1 MTQAPEDFTPDT
13 PENDRPGEPR
23 PGQAASAPLVPGQRS
38 GSETPLGTSPEPVL
52 PQADTGNAA
61 IPQAAPMPPLPEP
74 TAPPS
79 ALPVDMLPPGAVPP
93 RAPMPGQMPGPMP
106 PGYPTAPY
114 AAVPHQGGAV
124 PPGQVPPGPIPVSA
138 MPPWP
143 GGHVHFPP
151 PRPDR
156 RRSPLGTIL
165 VVLLLVTGSV
175 FGGALVNGWRPGM
188 PAAETGTIEGLAVQP
203 GEGTVPSPGPNA
215 SEAEILAYLK
225 EQAQLVLDAQSESL
239 LNNSLDGWL
248 AAYDPTIHD
257 QMTRRFDSLTS
268 MQVSRFDY
276 QIASG
281 PIEDASG
288 AVPLYDISVALSY
301 CFVEP
306 AETCKAADI
315 VFDSR
320 WRAGDDGLVMVE
332 VANSEY
338 GEGPHPWEVTDLVA
352 AVGERTVTAVPLEM
366 ADRLDEALE
375 VSEAAAVNADKWAYW
390 EKPDRYVVYIASDA
404 EFESWFGGFWDSED
418 VLGFALPL
426 NGTVNGE
433 RQPSTYAT
441 VMGVDRTGWGYG
453 LTSVIR
459 HELGHAVTLWAAPSE
474 RYADD
479 TWWMVEGVAEYIDHG
494 DRSLDEYDR
503 ALDVRDYVEQ
513 GGCETDIL
521 PPDGDDDTLAGS
533 GKYGC
538 GFLGVHYMIDEYG
551 VEKFTEFF
559 GATAR
564 EGEPAVDMAPEI
576 YGKSYAELMEE
587 ITAFIA
593 QTV

>member
-1 MTQAPEDFTPDT
+1 MTQAPEDFTPDS
-13 PENDRPGEPR
+13 PERDHPGESR
-23 PGQAASAPLVPGQRS
+23 PGQAASSPLVPGQRS
-38 GSETPLGTSPEPVL
+38 GAEAPRSTSPEPVL
-52 PQADTGNAA
+52 PQAGNGDAA
-61 IPQAAPMPPLPEP
+61 IPQAAPMPPMPEP

-79 ALPVDMLPPGAVPP
+79 TLPVDMLPPGAMPQG
-93 RAPMPGQMPGPMP
+93 PMPGRPQGPYANAP
-106 PGYPTAPY
+106 YPTAPY
-114 AAVPHQGGAV
+114 PGAPHQI
-124 PPGQVPPGPIPVSA
+124 PPGPIPVTA

-143 GGHVHFPP
+143 GGPVYYQ

-156 RRSPLGTIL
+156 KPSRFGTIL
-165 VVLLLVTGSV
+165 VVLLLITGSV

-239 LNNSLDGWL
+239 LNNSVEGWL
-248 AAYDPTIHD
+248 AAYDPSLHD
-257 QMTRRFDSLTS
+257 QMTRRFDTLTS

-276 QIASG
+276 RIASG
-281 PIEDASG
+281 PLEDAAG
-288 AVPLYDISVALSY
+288 AVPLYDISIALSY

-306 AETCKAADI
+306 ADTCKAADI
-315 VFDSR
+315 VFDTR

-332 VANSEY
+332 VSNSEAD
-338 GEGPHPWEVTDLVA
+338 GPHPWEITDLVA
-352 AVGERTVTAVPLEM
+352 AVGERTVTAVPLSM

-390 EKPDRYVVYIASDA
+390 EKPDRYVIYIASDD

-426 NGTVNGE
+426 SGTVDGE

-479 TWWMVEGVAEYIDHG
+479 TWWMVEGVAEYIDEG
-494 DRSLDEYDR
+494 ELTFEEYSR
-503 ALDVRDYVEQ
+503 ARDVRDYVAQ

-538 GFLGVHYMIDEYG
+538 GFLGVTYLIDEYG
-551 VEKFTEFF
+551 VEQFTELF

-564 EGEPAVDMAPEI
+564 EGQPAVDAVQEI
-576 YGKSYAELMEE
+576 YGKSYAELMQE

>member
-1 MTQAPEDFTPDT
+1 MTQAPEDFTPEP
-13 PENDRPGEPR
+13 PERGRPGESR
-23 PGQAASAPLVPGQRS
+23 PVGSAPHVPGQRS
-38 GSETPLGTSPEPVL
+38 SSQARGVSPEPML
-52 PQADTGNAA
+52 PQADTGDAV
-61 IPQAAPMPPLPEP
+61 IPRADPMPPPMPEP

-79 ALPVDMLPPGAVPP
+79 AMPVDMLPPGAVPP
-93 RAPMPGQMPGPMP
+93 GAAQHGPMPTHPQGPPGVPYGQMP
-106 PGYPTAPY
+106 Y
-114 AAVPHQGGAV
+114 QGNV
-124 PPGQVPPGPIPVSA
+124 PPGSVPPGPVPLSA

-143 GGHVHFPP
+143 GGPVYYQ

-156 RRSPLGTIL
+156 RRSRVGTFFT
-165 VVLLLVTGSV
+165 VLLLVAASV
-175 FGGALVNGWRPGM
+175 FGGALVSGWRPSM
-188 PAAETGTIEGLAVQP
+188 PAGETGTIEGLAVQP

-215 SEAEILAYLK
+215 SEAEILSYLK
-225 EQAQLVLDAQSESL
+225 EQVQLVLDAQSESL
-239 LNNSLDGWL
+239 VNGSLEGWL
-248 AAYDPTIHD
+248 AAYDPTLHQ
-257 QMTRRFDSLTS
+257 QMTGRYDSLTA

-281 PIEDASG
+281 PLEDASG
-288 AVPLYDISVALSY
+288 AVPLYDVSVAVSY

-306 AETCKAADI
+306 ADTCKAADI
-315 VFDSR
+315 VFDTR

-332 VANSEY
+332 VGDST
-338 GEGPHPWEVTDLVA
+338 GDGPHPWEVTDLVA
-352 AVGERTVTAVPLEM
+352 AVGERTVTAVPAAM

-375 VSEAAAVNADKWAYW
+375 VAEAAAVNADEWAHW
-390 EKPDRYVVYIASDA
+390 ERPDRYVIYIASDD
-404 EFESWFGGFWDSED
+404 EFETWFGGMWDSED

-426 NGTVNGE
+426 TGTVDGE

-474 RYADD
+474 RYSDD
-479 TWWMVEGVAEYIDHG
+479 TWWMVEGIAEYIDHG
-494 DRSLDEYDR
+494 DKSLDEYDR
-503 ALDVRDYVEQ
+503 ALDVRDYVAQ
-513 GGCETDIL
+513 GGCESDIL

-538 GFLGVHYMIDEYG
+538 GFLGVHYMIEEYG
-551 VEKFTEFF
+551 VEAFTEFF

-564 EGEPAVDMAPEI
+564 EGTPAVDAAEEV
-576 YGKSYAELMEE
+576 YGKSYADLMQE

>member
-1 MTQAPEDFTPDT
+1 VTQAPEDFTPDSH
-13 PENDRPGEPR
+13 ERDRPGVPR
-23 PGQAASAPLVPGQRS
+23 PGQAASSPLVPGQRS
-38 GSETPLGTSPEPVL
+38 VSAAPGETPRSISPEPVL
-52 PQADTGNAA
+52 PQAGTGDAV
-61 IPQAAPMPPLPEP
+61 IPQAAPMPPMPEP

-79 ALPVDMLPPGAVPP
+79 TLPVDMLPPGAVPQGH
-93 RAPMPGQMPGPMP
+93 MQGHMP
-106 PGYPTAPY
+106 PGQYPTAPY
-114 AAVPHQGGAV
+114 PGGPHQV
-124 PPGQVPPGPIPVSA
+124 PAGPIPVTA

-143 GGHVHFPP
+143 GGHVHFP
-151 PRPDR
+151 RPDR
-156 RRSPLGTIL
+156 KPSRIGTFF

-239 LNNSLDGWL
+239 LNNSVEGWL
-248 AAYDPTIHD
+248 AAYDPTLHD

-281 PIEDASG
+281 PIEDSSG

-301 CFVEP
+301 CFVDP
-306 AETCKAADI
+306 ADTCKAADI

-320 WRAGDDGLVMVE
+320 WRAGADGLVMVE
-332 VANSEY
+332 VSNSEF

-352 AVGERTVTAVPLEM
+352 AVGDRTVTAVPLEM
-366 ADRLDEALE
+366 ADRLDDALE
-375 VSEAAAVNADKWAYW
+375 VAEAAAVNADQWAFW
-390 EKPDRYVVYIASDA
+390 EKPDRYVVYIAGDE
-404 EFESWFGGFWDSED
+404 EFEVWFGGFWDSEG
-418 VLGFALPL
+418 VVGFALPL
-426 NGTVNGE
+426 SGTLEGE

-441 VMGVDRTGWGYG
+441 VMNVDLSGWGPG
-453 LTSVIR
+453 LDSVIR

-479 TWWMVEGVAEYIDHG
+479 TWWMVEGIAEYIDEG
-494 DRSLDEYDR
+494 DRPYDQYTR
-503 ALDVRDYVEQ
+503 RGDVREYVEQ

-521 PPDGDDDTLAGS
+521 PPDGDDDALAGS

-538 GFLGVHYMIDEYG
+538 GFLGVTYLIDEYG
-551 VEKFTEFF
+551 LEKFTELF

-564 EGEPAVDMAPEI
+564 EGGPAVDAVQEI
-576 YGKSYAELMEE
+576 YGKSYADLMQE

>member
-1 MTQAPEDFTPDT
+1 MAR
-13 PENDRPGEPR
+13 RPRLLPAAPR
-23 PGQAASAPLVPGQRS
+23 PR
-38 GSETPLGTSPEPVL
+38 
-52 PQADTGNAA
+52 
-61 IPQAAPMPPLPEP
+61 
-74 TAPPS
+74 
-79 ALPVDMLPPGAVPP
+79 
-93 RAPMPGQMPGPMP
+93 
-106 PGYPTAPY
+106 
-114 AAVPHQGGAV
+114 
-124 PPGQVPPGPIPVSA
+124 PIPVRDDPGRH
-138 MPPWP
+138 PP
-143 GGHVHFPP
+143 GHGL
-151 PRPDR
+151 RLR
-156 RRSPLGTIL
+156 R
-165 VVLLLVTGSV
+165 
-175 FGGALVNGWRPGM
+175 AC
-188 PAAETGTIEGLAVQP
+188 PAAETGTIEGLAVEP

-239 LNNSLDGWL
+239 VNNSLDGWL
-248 AAYDPTIHD
+248 AAYDPTLHEP
-257 QMTRRFDSLTS
+257 MTRRFESLTS

-276 QIASG
+276 AIASG

-320 WRAGDDGLVMVE
+320 WRAGEDGMVMVE
-332 VANSEY
+332 VSNSEY

-375 VSEAAAVNADKWAYW
+375 ISEAAAINADQWAHW
-390 EKPDRYVVYIASDA
+390 ERPDRYVVYIASDD
-404 EFESWFGGFWDSED
+404 EFETWFGGFWDTEG

-426 NGTVNGE
+426 TGTVNGE

-441 VMGVDRTGWGYG
+441 VMAVDQTGWGYE

-479 TWWMVEGVAEYIDHG
+479 TWWMVEGVAEYIDEG
-494 DRSLDEYDR
+494 GNPYDQYSR
-503 ALDVRDYVEQ
+503 RNDVRDYVAQ

-521 PPDGDDDTLAGS
+521 PPDSDDDTLAGS

-538 GFLGVHYMIDEYG
+538 GFLGVTYLIDEYG
-551 VEKFTEFF
+551 VESFIELF

-564 EGEPAVDMAPEI
+564 EGRPAVDAAQEI
-576 YGKSYAELMEE
+576 YGKSYADLMQE
-587 ITAFIA
+587 ITTFIA
-593 QTV
+593 QTA

>member
-1 MTQAPEDFTPDT
+1 M
-13 PENDRPGEPR
+13 
-23 PGQAASAPLVPGQRS
+23 
-38 GSETPLGTSPEPVL
+38 L
-52 PQADTGNAA
+52 PQADTGDAV
-61 IPQAAPMPPLPEP
+61 IPRVDPMPPLPEP

-79 ALPVDMLPPGAVPP
+79 ALPVEMLPPGAVP
-93 RAPMPGQMPGPMP
+93 AGAAHHGPMP
-106 PGYPTAPY
+106 PAPMPPGAPY
-114 AAVPHQGGAV
+114 GRQHYQG
-124 PPGQVPPGPIPVSA
+124 PPAGPVPPGPVPVSA

-143 GGHVHFPP
+143 GGRVYFP
-151 PRPDR
+151 PRPER
-156 RRSPLGTIL
+156 RRSRLATVL
-165 VVLLLVTGSV
+165 TVVLLVSASV
-175 FGGALVNGWRPGM
+175 FGGALVNGWRPAM

-225 EQAQLVLDAQSESL
+225 EQAQLVLDAQSASL
-239 LNNSLDGWL
+239 LNGSLEGWL
-248 AAYDPTIHD
+248 AAYDPTLHQ
-257 QMTRRFDSLTS
+257 QMTGRFESLTS

-281 PIEDASG
+281 PLEDASG
-288 AVPLYDISVALSY
+288 AIPLYDVSVALSY

-315 VFDSR
+315 VFDTR
-320 WRAGDDGLVMVE
+320 WRAADDGLVMIE
-332 VANSEY
+332 VSDSEY

-352 AVGERTVTAVPLEM
+352 AVGERTVTAVPASL

-375 VSEAAAVNADKWAYW
+375 ISEAAAVNADEWAHW
-390 EKPDRYVVYIASDA
+390 ERPDRYVIYIASDE
-404 EFESWFGGFWDSED
+404 EFETWFGGLWDSED

-426 NGTVNGE
+426 SGTVDGQ

-479 TWWMVEGVAEYIDHG
+479 TWWMVEGIAEYIDHG
-494 DRSLDEYDR
+494 DKSLDDYDR
-503 ALDVRDYVEQ
+503 TLDVSEYVDQ
-513 GGCETDIL
+513 GGCATDIL
-521 PPDGDDDTLAGS
+521 PPDEDDDTLAGS

-538 GFLGVHYMIDEYG
+538 GFLGVHYLIEEYG
-551 VEKFTEFF
+551 AEAFTEFF
-559 GATAR
+559 GTTAR
-564 EGEPAVDMAPEI
+564 EGTPAVDAAQEV
-576 YGKSYAELMEE
+576 YGKSYADLMQE

>member
-13 PENDRPGEPR
+13 PERDRPGEPR
-23 PGQAASAPLVPGQRS
+23 PGQAASSPLVPGQRS
-38 GSETPLGTSPEPVL
+38 GSAAQGEAPRSTSPGPVL
-52 PQADTGNAA
+52 PQAGTGDAA
-61 IPQAAPMPPLPEP
+61 IPQAAPMPPMPEP

-79 ALPVDMLPPGAVPP
+79 TLPIDMLPPGAMPQGHMQGQQGHYANAQYPHAAYQGAPP
-93 RAPMPGQMPGPMP
+93 QI
-106 PGYPTAPY
+106 
-114 AAVPHQGGAV
+114 
-124 PPGQVPPGPIPVSA
+124 PPGPIPVTA

-143 GGHVHFPP
+143 GGPVYYQ

-156 RRSPLGTIL
+156 KRSRFGTIL

-203 GEGTVPSPGPNA
+203 GEGTVPSPGPDA

-239 LNNSLDGWL
+239 INNSLEGWL
-248 AAYDPTIHD
+248 AAYDPALHPK
-257 QMTRRFDSLTS
+257 MTGRFESLTS

-276 QIASG
+276 RIASG
-281 PIEDASG
+281 PIEDSAG

-301 CFVEP
+301 CFVDP
-306 AETCKAADI
+306 ADTCKAADI

-320 WRAGDDGLVMVE
+320 WRAGEDGLVMVE
-332 VANSEY
+332 VSDSEF

-366 ADRLDEALE
+366 ADRLDDALE
-375 VSEAAAVNADKWAYW
+375 IAEAAAVNADQWAYW
-390 EKPDRYVVYIASDA
+390 EKPDRYVVYIANDE
-404 EFESWFGGFWDSED
+404 EFEVWFGGFWDTEG
-418 VLGFALPL
+418 VVGFALPL
-426 NGTVNGE
+426 SGTVEGE

-441 VMGVDRTGWGYG
+441 VMNVDVSGWGND

-479 TWWMVEGVAEYIDHG
+479 TWWMVEGIAEYIDEG
-494 DRSLDEYDR
+494 DSPYDQYTR
-503 ALDVRDYVEQ
+503 RNDVREYVGQ

-538 GFLGVHYMIDEYG
+538 GFLGVTYMIDEYG
-551 VEKFTEFF
+551 VDKFIELFD
-559 GATAR
+559 ATAR
-564 EGEPAVDMAPEI
+564 QGEPAVDAAQEI
-576 YGKSYAELMEE
+576 YGKSYAELMQE

>member
-1 MTQAPEDFTPDT
+1 M
-13 PENDRPGEPR
+13 
-23 PGQAASAPLVPGQRS
+23 
-38 GSETPLGTSPEPVL
+38 L
-52 PQADTGNAA
+52 PQADPGHAVM
-61 IPQAAPMPPLPEP
+61 PQAAPAPPMPEP

-79 ALPVDMLPPGAVPP
+79 AMPIDMAMPGAVPP
-93 RAPMPGQMPGPMP
+93 GHQQMPPRGPAYPGAMQPPGPVQPGAPTYPGPMQ
-106 PGYPTAPY
+106 PGAMG
-114 AAVPHQGGAV
+114 H
-124 PPGQVPPGPIPVSA
+124 GPVPVSA

-143 GGHVHFPP
+143 GPP
-151 PRPDR
+151 VYFPRPEPK
-156 RRSPLGTIL
+156 RSRLATIL
-165 VVLLLVTGSV
+165 VVVLLVATSV
-175 FGGALVNGWRPGM
+175 FAGALVNGWRPAM
-188 PAAETGTIEGLAVQP
+188 PSAESGTIEGLAVQP

-225 EQAQLVLDAQSESL
+225 EQAQLTLDAQSESL
-239 LNNSLDGWL
+239 LNGSLDGWL
-248 AAYDPTIHD
+248 AAYDPTLHEK
-257 QMTRRFDSLTS
+257 MTGRFDSLTS

-281 PIEDASG
+281 PLEDASG

-315 VFDSR
+315 VFDTV
-320 WRAGDDGLVMVE
+320 WRAGEDGMVMIE
-332 VANSEY
+332 VADSEY
-338 GEGPHPWEVTDLVA
+338 GQGPHPWEVTDLVA
-352 AVGERTVTAVPLEM
+352 AVGERTVTAVPASME
-366 ADRLDEALE
+366 ARLDEALE
-375 VSEAAAVNADKWAYW
+375 VAEAAAANADEWAYW
-390 EKPDRYVVYIASDA
+390 EKPDRYVIYIASDD
-404 EFESWFGGFWDSED
+404 EFDTWFGSGWDSED

-441 VMGVDRTGWGYG
+441 VMGVDRTGWGEG

-494 DRSLDEYDR
+494 DRALEDYDR
-503 ALDVRDYVEQ
+503 MWDVRDYVAQ
-513 GGCETDIL
+513 GGCATDIL
-521 PPDGDDDTLAGS
+521 PPDEDDDTLAGS

-538 GFLGVHYMIDEYG
+538 GFLGVEYIVDEYG
-551 VEKFTEFF
+551 VDKFADFF
-559 GATAR
+559 GQTAR
-564 EGEPAVDMAPEI
+564 EGTPAVDAAEDV
-576 YGKSYAELMEE
+576 YGKSYADLMEE

>member
-1 MTQAPEDFTPDT
+1 MTQAPEDFTPDS
-13 PENDRPGEPR
+13 PERDHPGEPR
-23 PGQAASAPLVPGQRS
+23 PGQAAPAPHVPGQRS
-38 GSETPLGTSPEPVL
+38 GSEAPRSTSPEPVL
-52 PQADTGNAA
+52 PQADAGNAA
-61 IPQAAPMPPLPEP
+61 IPQAAPMPPIPEP

-79 ALPVDMLPPGAVPP
+79 ALPVEMLPPGAVPQG
-93 RAPMPGQMPGPMP
+93 PMPGQAP
-106 PGYPTAPY
+106 PGHYATAPY
-114 AAVPHQGGAV
+114 QGVPQHGAV
-124 PPGQVPPGPIPVSA
+124 PPQVPPGPIPVSA

-143 GGHVHFPP
+143 GGPVHYY

-156 RRSPLGTIL
+156 KRSRFGTIL
-165 VVLLLVTGSV
+165 MVLLLVTGSV
-175 FGGALVNGWRPGM
+175 FGGALVNGWRPLPG
-188 PAAETGTIEGLAVQP
+188 AETGTIEGLAVQP
-203 GEGTVPSPGPNA
+203 GEGSVPSPGPNA

-239 LNNSLDGWL
+239 INGSLEGWL
-248 AAYDPTIHD
+248 AAYDPTLHD
-257 QMTRRFDSLTS
+257 AMTGRFDSLTS

-306 AETCKAADI
+306 ADTCKAADI

-320 WRAGDDGLVMVE
+320 WRAGEDGMVMVE
-332 VANSEY
+332 VSNSEY

-366 ADRLDEALE
+366 ADRLDDALE
-375 VSEAAAVNADKWAYW
+375 IAEAAAVNADEWAYW
-390 EKPDRYVVYIASDA
+390 EKPDRYVIYIASDD
-404 EFESWFGGFWDSED
+404 EFETWFGGFWDSED

-426 NGTVNGE
+426 NGTVDGR

-479 TWWMVEGVAEYIDHG
+479 TWWMVEGVAEYIDNG
-494 DRSLDEYDR
+494 DRPVDEYDR

-513 GGCETDIL
+513 GGCATDIL
-521 PPDGDDDTLAGS
+521 PPDADDDTLAGS

-538 GFLGVHYMIDEYG
+538 GFLGVHYLIDTYG
-551 VEKFTEFF
+551 VDKFAEFF

-564 EGEPAVDMAPEI
+564 EGEPAVDKAQEV
-576 YGKSYAELMEE
+576 YGKSYADLMQE

>member
-1 MTQAPEDFTPDT
+1 MTQAPEDYTPDSR
-13 PENDRPGEPR
+13 RPDGEAR
-23 PGQAASAPLVPGQRS
+23 PAPQGPLVPGQR
-38 GSETPLGTSPEPVL
+38 PAPSPPAHGPVL
-52 PQADTGNAA
+52 PQAGDAA
-61 IPQAAPMPPLPEP
+61 LGHPVPAQPIPEP

-79 ALPVDMLPPGAVPP
+79 ALPVDMAPPP
-93 RAPMPGQMPGPMP
+93 QMP
-106 PGYPTAPY
+106 PGHAPQYPG
-114 AAVPHQGGAV
+114 HM
-124 PPGQVPPGPIPVSA
+124 PPGQVPPGPIPVSS

-143 GGHVHFPP
+143 GDHVHM

-156 RRSPLGTIL
+156 KRSRATTVLV
-165 VVLLLVTGSV
+165 VVLLLAASVLTG
-175 FGGALVNGWRPGM
+175 GLVSGWRPALPG
-188 PAAETGTIEGLAVQP
+188 AETGSIEGLAVQP

-215 SEAEILAYLK
+215 TQPEILAYLK
-225 EQAQLVLDAQSESL
+225 EQSQLVLEAQSESL
-239 LNNSLDGWL
+239 LNHSLEGWL
-248 AAYDPTIHD
+248 AAYDPTLHEK
-257 QMTRRFDSLTS
+257 MTSRYESLTQ

-288 AVPLYDISVALSY
+288 AVPLYDISILLSY

-306 AETCKAADI
+306 ADTCKAADI
-315 VFDSR
+315 VFDTR
-320 WRAGDDGLVMVE
+320 WRAGDEGMVMIE
-332 VANSEY
+332 VSDSEY

-352 AVGERTVTAVPLEM
+352 AVGERTVTAVPASM
-366 ADRLDEALE
+366 ADQLDMALQ
-375 VSEAAAVNADKWAYW
+375 VSEEAAVNADEWAYW
-390 EKPDRYVVYIASDA
+390 EKPDRYVVYIASDE
-404 EFESWFGGFWDSED
+404 EFETWFGGFWDSED

-426 NGTVNGE
+426 NGTVDGQ

-441 VMGVDRTGWGYG
+441 VMGVDRTGWGEG

-479 TWWMVEGVAEYIDHG
+479 TWWMVEGVAEYIDQS
-494 DRSLDEYDR
+494 DRPLEDYDR
-503 ALDVRDYVEQ
+503 AWDVRDYLAQ
-513 GGCETDIL
+513 GGCATDIL
-521 PPDGDDDTLAGS
+521 PPDEDDDTLAGS

-538 GFLGVHYMIDEYG
+538 GFYGVHYLVEEYG
-551 VEKFTEFF
+551 VEAFAEFF
-559 GATAR
+559 GMTVR
-564 EGEPAVDMAPEI
+564 EGAVPADVSVEV